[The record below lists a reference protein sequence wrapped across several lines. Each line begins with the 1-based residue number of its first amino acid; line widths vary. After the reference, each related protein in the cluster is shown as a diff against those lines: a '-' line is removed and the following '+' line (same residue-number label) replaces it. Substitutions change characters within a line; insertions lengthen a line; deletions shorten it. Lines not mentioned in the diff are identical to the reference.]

1 MIFPYRK
8 YKDKEG
14 NLVQLPIVSVRIKC
28 NKVMLPIWGLLD
40 SGADITLLNNS
51 FAQLFN
57 INLKKGRAIDVFGV
71 LEGTGCTAYLHQVN
85 ISVKDLGGV
94 DTVAAF
100 TDSEKYPD
108 HMILGRRGFFDQ
120 FEITF
125 REYQKEVEIEPK
137 DN

>member
-28 NKVMLPIWGLLD
+28 NRVMLPIWGLLD